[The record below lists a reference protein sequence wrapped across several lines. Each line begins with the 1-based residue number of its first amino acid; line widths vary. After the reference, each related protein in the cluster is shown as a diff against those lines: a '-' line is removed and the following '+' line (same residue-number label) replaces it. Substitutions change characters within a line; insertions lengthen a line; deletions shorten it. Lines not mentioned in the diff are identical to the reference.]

1 MRSYKDKLPLHLKT
15 KYNAAL
21 KLCGHIVRGLPKKRS
36 NCEEIIERKNSWALN
51 KEELEISNELEDI
64 IASKE
69 RENEFTIYWI
79 LRSEINLI

>member
-21 KLCGHIVRGLPKKRS
+21 KSCGHIIRSLPEKRP
-36 NCEEIIERKNSWALN
+36 NCEEIIERKDWWALN
-51 KEELEISNELEDI
+51 KELEISDELEDI

-69 RENEFTIYWI
+69 HENEFTIYWI